1 MMLGHQEM
9 EQLLVEHTGC
19 FSPAQLASLLLGV
32 CRETASLAS
41 ICDKV
46 SAQCQSQGAAFPAAG
61 TGNSDAKEVNA
72 VIEAWTVVL
81 DKLVDMTLSLQPTER
96 KYILLKLTLDIIAVM
111 QPVASPSTL
120 PQVGI
125 ISSDLEQQKIKRE
138 DLREFFICMH
148 KLASIDPSSQPKL
161 VQNLKDHFVAVTSHD
176 VCLDIFIDE
185 ADHMLPE
192 VSDLFFARAV
202 EAFNGEKASGK
213 LSRIFNFFGMGGN
226 GADAKIKNLA
236 RLFSH
241 CIQETKI
248 NGLTPVEAVAVITG
262 LPALANMMRFLPRLR
277 ERDCLGA
284 GIEERAGLILDHVQQ
299 ANLALAE
306 GRVSLHLL
314 NILKEEQR
322 VERLFTLTCCSRDAQ
337 AARELKTCINLRS
350 QELAEYHRAAD
361 DIRKFATKFN
371 DIRESEL
378 VQEVLAQFEWDPE
391 RVELR
396 EVCTLRG
403 RPGPIAL
410 QLCHVSNEDLKQ
422 VRLHNELY
430 SSAVFRII
438 QDRVVLKTAR

>member
-19 FSPAQLASLLLGV
+19 FPPTLLASLLLGV
-32 CRETASLAS
+32 CTETASLAS

-46 SAQCQSQGAAFPAAG
+46 SAQFQSQGAAFSAAG
-61 TGNSDAKEVNA
+61 TGSSEAKEVNA
-72 VIEAWTVVL
+72 VIEAWTEVL
-81 DKLVDMTLSLQPTER
+81 DKLVDMTLSLRPTDR

-111 QPVASPSTL
+111 QPVASPSSL
-120 PQVGI
+120 LQVEM
-125 ISSDLEQQKIKRE
+125 ISSDLEQRKIKKK

-148 KLASIDPSSQPKL
+148 KLSSIDPSSQTRL
-161 VQNLKDHFVAVTSHD
+161 VQNLKEHFVAVYSHD
-176 VCLDIFIDE
+176 ACLDIFIDE

-192 VSDLFFARAV
+192 VSDLFFAKAV
-202 EAFNGEKASGK
+202 EAFNSEMASSK
-213 LSRIFNFFGMGGN
+213 LSRIFNFFGMGGA
-226 GADAKIKNLA
+226 GVDAKIKNLA

-277 ERDCLGA
+277 ELDCLGA
-284 GIEERAGLILDHVQQ
+284 GIEEKAGLILDHVKQ

-322 VERLFTLTCCSRDAQ
+322 VERLFTLTGCVRDAQ
-337 AARELKTCINLRS
+337 AVRELKTCINLRS
-350 QELAEYHRAAD
+350 EELAEYHRAAD
-361 DIRKFATKFN
+361 DVRKFATKFD

-378 VQEVLAQFEWDPE
+378 IQEVLAQFEADPE
-391 RVELR
+391 TVELR
-396 EVCTLRG
+396 EVCSLRS

-422 VRLHNELY
+422 VRRHNELY

-438 QDRVVLKTAR
+438 QDRVLPGITR